1 MDDPW
6 ASAAPA
12 DDAPP
17 PPPPA
22 PRGELIARPSGDLA
36 GRVAALERDVAA
48 LAEFRDQVTERL
60 ASMGSGPRARPD
72 AAPRG
77 DDDANALRAARGHI
91 AQLERQLEEALRSRS
106 AGEELDGKVAAV
118 EARYARLMA
127 EHEKLLGEHSA
138 LKLLHTESKRV
149 PRPRADV
156 PKSGDPTVDAE
167 LQALSTE
174 NAKLRDELSLVK
186 REATTRIKSLKA
198 TAEKAKVEADTAKV
212 QKDNLLKELA
222 HRDSGDALT
231 LAPKELTLEE
241 ITASEVFKTMLGNIR
256 RTSRE
261 EVTHLHDAVAKLRA
275 IHPEG
280 YKLLLDLVAK
290 QFSEAGVENPLA
302 LLPR

>member
-17 PPPPA
+17 PPPP
-22 PRGELIARPSGDLA
+22 PPPVPDLA

-60 ASMGSGPRARPD
+60 AALGSGGHRR
-72 AAPRG
+72 AAPSPEAG
-77 DDDANALRAARGHI
+77 DADGLRAAREQI
-91 AQLERQLEEALRSRS
+91 EQLEQQLKRASRPAGDGADLAGKLAAL
-106 AGEELDGKVAAV
+106 
-118 EARYARLMA
+118 EARHARLLA

-156 PKSGDPTVDAE
+156 PATGDPKLDAE
-167 LQALSTE
+167 LQALSSE

-198 TAEKAKVEADTAKV
+198 TAEKAKVEADTAKI

-222 HRDSGDALT
+222 ARDSGDAT
-231 LAPKELTLEE
+231 TIAPRELTLEE

-261 EVTHLHDAVAKLRA
+261 EVTHLHDAVAKLRT

-280 YKLLLDLVAK
+280 YRLLLDLVAR
-290 QFSEAGVENPLA
+290 QFGEAGVENPLA
-302 LLPR
+302 LLPRA

>member
-22 PRGELIARPSGDLA
+22 PRGELISRPADLA
-36 GRVAALERDVAA
+36 GRVAALEREVAS

-60 ASMGSGPRARPD
+60 ASLGSGPHARPAAAD
-72 AAPRG
+72 AAR
-77 DDDANALRAARGHI
+77 I
-91 AQLERQLEEALRSRS
+91 EQLERQLEEALRSRP
-106 AGEELDGKVAAV
+106 AGGGELAGKLAAL
-118 EARYARLMA
+118 EARHAKLLA

-138 LKLLHTESKRV
+138 LKLLHSESRRT
-149 PRPRADV
+149 PPPRADV
-156 PKSGDPTVDAE
+156 PTTGDPKIDAE
-167 LQALSTE
+167 LQGLASE

-198 TAEKAKVEADTAKV
+198 TAEKAKVEADTARV
-212 QKDNLLKELA
+212 QKDNLLRELA
-222 HRDSGDALT
+222 HRDSGDGTA
-231 LAPKELTLEE
+231 LAPRELTLEE

-261 EVTHLHDAVAKLRA
+261 EVTHLHDAVVKLRA

-280 YKLLLDLVAK
+280 YRLLLDLVAR
-290 QFSEAGVENPLA
+290 QFGDAGVENPLA

>member
-1 MDDPW
+1 MDDLW

-17 PPPPA
+17 PPPP
-22 PRGELIARPSGDLA
+22 PPPVHDLA
-36 GRVAALERDVAA
+36 GRVAALEREVAS

-60 ASMGSGPRARPD
+60 AALGSGREARPE
-72 AAPRG
+72 ATPGA
-77 DDDANALRAARGHI
+77 DDALVAARGTI
-91 AQLERQLEEALRSRS
+91 ERLERQLEEALRVRP
-106 AGEELDGKVAAV
+106 ADEVEKAAAA

-156 PKSGDPTVDAE
+156 PATGDPKLDAE
-167 LQALSTE
+167 LQALSSE

-212 QKDNLLKELA
+212 QKDNLLRELA
-222 HRDSGDALT
+222 HRDSGDGTT

-280 YKLLLDLVAK
+280 YKLLLDLVAR
-290 QFSEAGVENPLA
+290 QFADAGVENPLA

>member
-17 PPPPA
+17 PPPPP
-22 PRGELIARPSGDLA
+22 PRGGLDLA
-36 GRVAALERDVAA
+36 GRVAALERDVAS

-60 ASMGSGPRARPD
+60 AALGSGAQARAATPD
-72 AAPRG
+72 A
-77 DDDANALRAARGHI
+77 DDALRAARGHI
-91 AQLERQLEEALRSRS
+91 ERLERQLEEALRVRP
-106 AGEELDGKVAAV
+106 ADEVAAA

-156 PKSGDPTVDAE
+156 PATGDPKLDAE
-167 LQALSTE
+167 LQALSSE

-198 TAEKAKVEADTAKV
+198 TAEKAKTEADTAKV
-212 QKDNLLKELA
+212 QKDNLLRELTL
-222 HRDSGDALT
+222 RDSGDSALI
-231 LAPKELTLEE
+231 APKELTLEE

-261 EVTHLHDAVAKLRA
+261 EVTHLHDAVAKLRT

-280 YKLLLDLVAK
+280 YKLLLDLVAR
-290 QFSEAGVENPLA
+290 QFGEAGVENPLA
-302 LLPR
+302 LLPRA